1 VKKGLGVKSVRD
13 ISSETAGWSE
23 SYRTPI
29 PGILWPS
36 DDLEVQRDDEL
47 GVFADDEAAAK
58 FFAYY
63 TGLPVRES
71 EDGKFFVDVPEEDI
85 PWLRKVIAEQW
96 KRKT

>member
-1 VKKGLGVKSVRD
+1 MHTDYVKKGLGVKSVRD

-36 DDLEVQRDDEL
+36 DDLEVQ
-47 GVFADDEAAAK
+47 AAAK